1 MGSPNQIIPPVGG
14 SVRDQNV
21 YQFIS
26 FVYGVRNALIKL
38 PAVGVVIAHDKSMK
52 ISIELTDAM
61 RMAIPSPKMN
71 VLVEDVTKGIAY
83 VTSAGIRVRVL
94 HVRIPKALWHIYNKG
109 ETVKV
114 FITPLS
120 TKG

>member
-1 MGSPNQIIPPVGG
+1 MTKITPGWGQPWN
-14 SVRDQNV
+14 QNV

-26 FVYGVRNALIKL
+26 FVYGPRGALVKI
-38 PAVGVVIAHDKSMK
+38 PAEGVVIAHDKSMK
-52 ISIELTDAM
+52 IAIKLTETM
-61 RMAIPSPKMN
+61 KMALPGPKMN